1 MKNGM
6 NENQTAFTDF
16 TEDYGPTESLVDTSS
31 VGETQRGDIPDDD
44 VGATE
49 IVRDAHG
56 ETEVD
61 WMPAAQNSKSQV
73 IPVVGWLI
81 CTGGV
86 NRGMDYR
93 LHASYNQIGRGNGLD
108 VMITGDNKISE
119 KPMGW
124 IAYDPLSH
132 TFAIGANAGVTNF
145 FYLNDKPL
153 FANQM
158 SMLNAHDKVRMG
170 DTTLLFQP
178 LCGDDF
184 SWEEK

>member
-1 MKNGM
+1 MKNGL
-6 NENQTAFTDF
+6 NDNQTAFTDF
-16 TEDYGPTESLVDTSS
+16 TEDYGPTESLVDST
-31 VGETQRGDIPDDD
+31 VGG
-44 VGATE
+44 TE
-49 IVRDAHG
+49 PFDMPEDCGKTVIVDGESG
-56 ETEVD
+56 ETEPD
-61 WMPAAQNSKSQV
+61 WKPVQQANGKSQA
-73 IPVVGWLI
+73 IPVVGWLV
-81 CTGGV
+81 CTSGV
-86 NRGMDYR
+86 NCGMDYR

-124 IAYDPLSH
+124 IAFDPISH

-145 FYLNDKPL
+145 FYLNEKPL

-158 SMLNAHDKVRMG
+158 CMLAAHDKIRMG

-178 LCGDDF
+178 LCGEDF